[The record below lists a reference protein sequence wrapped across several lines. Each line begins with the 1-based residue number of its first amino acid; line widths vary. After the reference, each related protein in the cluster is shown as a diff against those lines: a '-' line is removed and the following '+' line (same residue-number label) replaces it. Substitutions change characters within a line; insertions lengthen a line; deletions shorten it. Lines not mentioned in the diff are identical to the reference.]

1 MTLFPFARRLLQTAA
16 LALLI
21 APVLNAPA
29 RAAGTDL
36 TLTHFNPGNDAIFPV
51 SSVLVAGKRDAILI
65 DAQFGKSQAE
75 KVVAM
80 VRDSGKT
87 LTTIY
92 ISHGDPDFY
101 FGLDTVLAAFPGVR
115 VVATE
120 PTVRHIKETVDGK
133 LAFWG
138 PKLGADAPA
147 KAVIPQVLAGN
158 SLTLEGHQL
167 EITGLDGAQ
176 PDRSYVW
183 IPSLKAVVGG
193 VVVFGNLHVWMADTQ
208 TPQSHKDWLATLQHI
223 EALKPVTVI
232 PGHYAPGAP
241 LTLESVRYT
250 QGYIRAFDAQ
260 TAKAADSAALI
271 AAMKAQ
277 YPQAGGAAS
286 LELSAKVAKG
296 EMKW

>member
-1 MTLFPFARRLLQTAA
+1 MRPYSAVLRLLSTAA
-16 LALLI
+16 LTLAML
-21 APVLNAPA
+21 PSAPA
-29 RAAGTDL
+29 HAAGAAL
-36 TLTHFNPGNDAIFPV
+36 TLNHFNPGKDALFPV
-51 SSVLVAGKRDAILI
+51 SSVLVSGQREAILI

-75 KVVAM
+75 KVVQM

-92 ISHGDPDFY
+92 ISQGDPDFY
-101 FGLDTVLAAFPGVR
+101 FGLDTVVAAFPDAR

-147 KAVIPQVLAGN
+147 RAVIPQVLHG
-158 SLTLEGHQL
+158 STLTLEGQPL
-167 EITGLDGAQ
+167 QITGLDGPR
-176 PDRSYVW
+176 PDRSFVW

-193 VVVFGNLHVWMADTQ
+193 VVVSGNLHVWMADSQ
-208 TPQSHKDWLATLQHI
+208 TPQSHTDWLATLARI
-223 EALKPVTVI
+223 DALHPVTVI

-241 LTLESVRYT
+241 LTLASVAHTRD
-250 QGYIRAFDAQ
+250 YIRAFDEQ
-260 TAKAADSAALI
+260 TALAADSAALI
-271 AAMKAQ
+271 AAMKAR
-277 YPQAGGAAS
+277 YPQAGGVAS

>member
-1 MTLFPFARRLLQTAA
+1 MSSFPTFRRLLQSAA
-16 LALLI
+16 LTLLI
-21 APVLNAPA
+21 SPA
-29 RAAGTDL
+29 YVAHAAGTDL
-36 TLTHFNPGNDAIFPV
+36 QLTHFNPGNDGIFQV
-51 SSVLVAGKRDAILI
+51 SSVLVSGQREAILI

-75 KVVAM
+75 KVVKM

-101 FGLDTVLAAFPGVR
+101 FGLDTVVAAFPNAR

-120 PTVRHIKETVDGK
+120 PTVQHIKETVDGK
-133 LAFWG
+133 LAIWG
-138 PKLGADAPA
+138 PKLGADAPSR
-147 KAVIPQVLAGN
+147 AVIPQVLKG
-158 SLTLEGHQL
+158 STLTLEGQAL
-167 EITGLDGAQ
+167 EITGLDGPQ
-176 PDRSYVW
+176 PDRSFVW

-208 TPQSHKDWLATLQHI
+208 TPQSHKDWLATLARI

-250 QGYIRAFDAQ
+250 QGYIRAFDTQ

-277 YPQAGGAAS
+277 YPQAGAAAS
-286 LELSAKVAKG
+286 LDLSAKVAKG

>member
-1 MTLFPFARRLLQTAA
+1 MRPYSAVLRLLSTAA
-16 LALLI
+16 LTLAML
-21 APVLNAPA
+21 PSAPA
-29 RAAGTDL
+29 HAAGAAL
-36 TLTHFNPGNDAIFPV
+36 ILNHFNPGNDALFPV
-51 SSVLVAGKRDAILI
+51 SSVLVSGQREAILI

-75 KVVAM
+75 KVVQM
-80 VRDSGKT
+80 VRDSGKK

-92 ISHGDPDFY
+92 ISQGDPDFY
-101 FGLDTVLAAFPGVR
+101 FGLDTVVAAFPDAR

-147 KAVIPQVLAGN
+147 RAVIPQVLDG
-158 SLTLEGHQL
+158 STLTLEGQPL
-167 EITGLDGAQ
+167 QITGLDGPR
-176 PDRSYVW
+176 PDRSFVW

-193 VVVFGNLHVWMADTQ
+193 VVVSGNLHVWMADSQ
-208 TPQSHKDWLATLQHI
+208 TPQSHADWLATLARI
-223 EALKPVTVI
+223 DALHPVTVI

-241 LTLESVRYT
+241 LTLASVAHTRD
-250 QGYIRAFDAQ
+250 YIRAFDEQ
-260 TAKAADSAALI
+260 TALAADSAALI
-271 AAMKAQ
+271 AAMKAR
-277 YPQAGGAAS
+277 YPQAGGVAS

>member
-1 MTLFPFARRLLQTAA
+1 MSSFPTFRRLLQSAA
-16 LALLI
+16 LTLLI
-21 APVLNAPA
+21 SPA
-29 RAAGTDL
+29 YVAHAAGTDL
-36 TLTHFNPGNDAIFPV
+36 QLTHFNPGNDGIFQV
-51 SSVLVAGKRDAILI
+51 SSVLVSGQREAILI

-75 KVVAM
+75 KVVKM

-101 FGLDTVLAAFPGVR
+101 FGLDTVVAAFPEAR

-120 PTVRHIKETVDGK
+120 PTVQHIKETVDGK

-138 PKLGADAPA
+138 PKLGADAPSR
-147 KAVIPQVLAGN
+147 AVIPQVLKG
-158 SLTLEGHQL
+158 STLTLEGQAL
-167 EITGLDGAQ
+167 EITGLDGPQ
-176 PDRSYVW
+176 PDRSFVW

-208 TPQSHKDWLATLQHI
+208 TPQSHKDWLATLARI

-250 QGYIRAFDAQ
+250 QGYIRAFDTQ

-277 YPQAGGAAS
+277 YPQAGAAAS

>member
-1 MTLFPFARRLLQTAA
+1 MSSFPTFRRLLQSAA
-16 LALLI
+16 LTLLI
-21 APVLNAPA
+21 SPA
-29 RAAGTDL
+29 YVAHAAGTDL
-36 TLTHFNPGNDAIFPV
+36 QLTHFNPGNDGIFQV
-51 SSVLVAGKRDAILI
+51 SSVLVSGQREAILI

-75 KVVAM
+75 KVVKM

-101 FGLDTVLAAFPGVR
+101 FGLDTVVAAFPNAR

-120 PTVRHIKETVDGK
+120 PTVQHIKETVDGK

-138 PKLGADAPA
+138 PKLGADAPSR
-147 KAVIPQVLAGN
+147 AVIPQVLKG
-158 SLTLEGHQL
+158 STLTLEGQAL
-167 EITGLDGAQ
+167 EITGLDGPQ
-176 PDRSYVW
+176 PDRSFVW

-208 TPQSHKDWLATLQHI
+208 TPQSHKDWLATLARI

-250 QGYIRAFDAQ
+250 QGYIRAFDTQ

-277 YPQAGGAAS
+277 YPQAGAAAS

>member
-1 MTLFPFARRLLQTAA
+1 MSSFPTFRRLLQSAA
-16 LALLI
+16 LTLLI
-21 APVLNAPA
+21 SPA
-29 RAAGTDL
+29 YVAHAAGTDL
-36 TLTHFNPGNDAIFPV
+36 QLTHFNPGNDAIFQV
-51 SSVLVAGKRDAILI
+51 SSVLVSGQREAILI

-75 KVVAM
+75 KVVKM

-101 FGLDTVLAAFPGVR
+101 FGLDTVVAAFPDAR

-120 PTVRHIKETVDGK
+120 PTVQHIKETVDGK

-138 PKLGADAPA
+138 PKLGADAPSR
-147 KAVIPQVLAGN
+147 AVIPQVLKG
-158 SLTLEGHQL
+158 STLTLEGQAL
-167 EITGLDGAQ
+167 EITGLDGPQ
-176 PDRSYVW
+176 PDRSFVW

-208 TPQSHKDWLATLQHI
+208 TPQSHKDWLATLARI

-250 QGYIRAFDAQ
+250 QGYIRAFDTQ

-277 YPQAGGAAS
+277 YPQAGAAAS